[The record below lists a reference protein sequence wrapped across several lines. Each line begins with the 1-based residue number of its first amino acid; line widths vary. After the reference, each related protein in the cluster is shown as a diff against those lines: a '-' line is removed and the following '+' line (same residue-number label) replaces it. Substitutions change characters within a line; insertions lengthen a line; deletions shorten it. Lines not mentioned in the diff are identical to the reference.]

1 MPEDKLTKVYE
12 DGYIKLFCI
21 KIMWSQSS
29 TPRQKFYDTMKPIG
43 LFDIDNVQIEY
54 LNTIDEAIE
63 KENKYKLIENVVSKN
78 KWYEREIFTMWSN
91 GESARGIHRKTKI
104 ALREVLRVIKDIK
117 QQIINEYE

>member
-91 GESARGIHRKTKI
+91 GESARSIHRKTKI

>member
-43 LFDIDNVQIEY
+43 LFDIDNIQIEY
-54 LNTIDEAIE
+54 LNTIEEAIE

-91 GESARGIHRKTKI
+91 GESARSIHRKTKI

>member
-54 LNTIDEAIE
+54 LNTLEEAIE

-91 GESARGIHRKTKI
+91 GESARSIHRKTKI

>member
-1 MPEDKLTKVYE
+1 MPSDKLTKVYE

-54 LNTIDEAIE
+54 LNTLEDAIE

-91 GESARGIHRKTKI
+91 GESARSIHRKTKI

>member
-43 LFDIDNVQIEY
+43 LFDIDDIQIEY

-91 GESARGIHRKTKI
+91 GESARSIHRKTKI